1 MPSHESSKSLA
12 HKTINERTSESL
24 DKDDVEK
31 EVAYLVKNFHKFLK
45 MKNNGKSFGKGKFLS
60 FKNDKKDFKKKD
72 AKESSPPQGIVCY
85 ECNGHG
91 HLKECLNYLRGKGK
105 VLTTTISDSES
116 SSLNSEDEC
125 DGDGNYFAFMAI
137 TSVDSKGEL
146 RELNEEFGEHIDV
159 EEDEVS
165 NDEEVYLDEGDRK
178 LQVVYNA
185 LLEDCGKYAKVVKSV
200 IKKMKRIEKD
210 HKSTLVQLKDTKCE
224 VKNLKEEL
232 LNAYSKIKFLKLEV
246 IQANVKVE
254 RITTKML
261 DNTLSSQKA
270 FLDKARL
277 GYTSEG
283 STSEELGREIKFVS
297 AKVMEKPNVE
307 TPIVEKKVVEAKSKA
322 KGKSLPKSQRRS
334 RVKHFCYHCGI
345 RGHTRPNCFKL
356 FALIRADLQH
366 PQGNVR
372 GKQAKEEN
380 GGQLIGD
387 IMEMLNIS
395 LCLVS
400 FTPRFESYFVHSPPS
415 KDLTQ
420 NTHVVWVKKVTYA

>member
-178 LQVVYNA
+178 LQVVYDT
-185 LLEDCGKYAKVVKSV
+185 LLENCGKFAKVTKCA
-200 IKKMKRIEKD
+200 IKKMKRIEED
-210 HKSTLVQLKDTKCE
+210 HKFTLVQLKDAKCE
-224 VKNLKEEL
+224 VHNLKEEL
-232 LNAYSKIKFLKLEV
+232 LNAYLKIKFLKLEV
-246 IQANVKVE
+246 IQANVKVK
-254 RITTKML
+254 RITTKKL
-261 DNTLSSQKA
+261 DSVLSSQKA
-270 FLDKARL
+270 FLDKTGLYILHR
-277 GYTSEG
+277 
-283 STSEELGREIKFVS
+283 
-297 AKVMEKPNVE
+297 
-307 TPIVEKKVVEAKSKA
+307 
-322 KGKSLPKSQRRS
+322 
-334 RVKHFCYHCGI
+334 
-345 RGHTRPNCFKL
+345 
-356 FALIRADLQH
+356 
-366 PQGNVR
+366 
-372 GKQAKEEN
+372 
-380 GGQLIGD
+380 
-387 IMEMLNIS
+387 
-395 LCLVS
+395 
-400 FTPRFESYFVHSPPS
+400 
-415 KDLTQ
+415 
-420 NTHVVWVKKVTYA
+420 